1 MAGVFLARLET
12 LIGGIMKKFLAAIVG
27 LSILIFGLTPAQA
40 ETRYVANQ
48 KTLSAFTASATG
60 LTAKQRAEVKA
71 AVEAN
76 PYAEKFIC
84 TGIRYVSQPMSENI
98 KVRKRAKAACEY
110 AKQLNPALSTWFQ
123 NKPTQARSYAGKVL
137 LTIKVP
143 ADKANAVPAGYVETD
158 AIDWD
163 INPAYKEGEKCGSL
177 FGWQVLGLNKK
188 NQPAF
193 LKCNGYPGSP
203 NRKFAIDSK
212 MPKIDPKTKKPLIS
226 KTVPATSLFGYS
238 PNVYIEP
245 TIVTTLPKTS
255 LSSGPFNDYPQC
267 KVAEGGDG
275 SPDKSY
281 GFPLPAQRE
290 KLKEGFKIL
299 VVPVQFTD
307 HRTSNKPAED
317 MADVVSALT
326 KYYTRASSVPISFDW
341 TIPTTYY
348 QMGKTIDSFNLS
360 DWDRSQTGSFYDRY
374 EPYLEAALAL
384 ADDDYNFNDFDV
396 VVVEEPRSVT
406 NDEHPSY
413 IPHAQ
418 ENGGRRV
425 DTKDGEVKSI
435 LVTGND
441 ELRDIPNWIHEF
453 GHLLGLGD
461 RNWNTDATPG
471 FDLMF
476 GWYGSPELS
485 AWNRW
490 LLEIL
495 KDEQVDCKTDSA
507 KTTHLVQPVA
517 WVGDYK
523 KAVVIPISEFEVLV
537 IESRR
542 RQGFDA
548 LFGKESEG
556 AYVYRIDTSAKMYQ
570 PDNKVIVDVVAPSRS
585 KPIMS
590 WALDAS
596 LKLGESVTSDGW
608 TIKVI
613 ETGAFGDVIE
623 VSKNG

>member
-1 MAGVFLARLET
+1 
-12 LIGGIMKKFLAAIVG
+12 MKKLLVTILG
-27 LSILIFGLTPAQA
+27 LSVLLVGFTPAQA
-40 ETRYVANQ
+40 ATKYVANQ
-48 KTLSAFTASATG
+48 KTLSAFGASATS
-60 LTAKQRAEVKA
+60 LTSQQRAEVKA

-76 PYAEKFIC
+76 PHAEKFIC

-110 AKQLNPALSTWFQ
+110 AKSLNPALSTWFQ

-158 AIDWD
+158 PIDWK
-163 INPAYKEGEKCGSL
+163 INPAYKEGQKCGSF

-193 LKCNGYPGSP
+193 LKCSGNPGSS

-212 MPKIDPKTKKPLIS
+212 MPKVDPVTKKPLIPV
-226 KTVPATSLFGYS
+226 TVPAKTLFGYS
-238 PNVYIEP
+238 PNIYIEP
-245 TIVTTLPKTS
+245 SIVTSPPKTA
-255 LSSGPFNDYPQC
+255 LSAGSFDDFAQC

-281 GFPLPAQRE
+281 GFPLPPQRE

-326 KYYTRASSVPISFDW
+326 SYYTRASSVPISFDW
-341 TIPTTYY
+341 TIPSSYY
-348 QMGKTIDSFNLS
+348 QMGKTIDSFKLN
-360 DWDRSQTGSFYDRY
+360 DWDRTKGGSFYDRY

-384 ADDDYNFNDFDV
+384 ADADFDFNDFDV
-396 VVVEEPRSVT
+396 VIVEEPRSVT
-406 NDEHPSY
+406 NDEHPMY

-425 DTKDGEVKSI
+425 DTDDGQVKSI

-441 ELRDIPNWIHEF
+441 ELRDVPNWIHEF

-495 KDEQVDCKTDSA
+495 KDEQVDCKTDTTTS
-507 KTTHLVQPVA
+507 THLVQPVA

-537 IESRR
+537 VESRR

-570 PDNKVIVDVVAPSRS
+570 PDSKVIVDVVAPKRS

-590 WALDAS
+590 WSMDAS

-608 TIKVI
+608 TIKVV

-623 VSKNG
+623 VSKKG

>member
-1 MAGVFLARLET
+1 MKKLLAVFSALVLL
-12 LIGGIMKKFLAAIVG
+12 LIGF
-27 LSILIFGLTPAQA
+27 SPATA
-40 ETRYVANQ
+40 NVKYVANQ
-48 KTLSAFTASATG
+48 KTLSAFGSGTTLTSA
-60 LTAKQRAEVKA
+60 QRAEVKA

-84 TGIRYVSQPMSENI
+84 TGIRYFSQPQSENI
-98 KVRKRAKAACEY
+98 RVRARAKAACEY
-110 AKQLNPALSTWFQ
+110 AKSLNPELSTFFQ

-137 LTIKVP
+137 LTIKTP

-158 AIDWD
+158 PIDWA

-177 FGWQVLGLNKK
+177 FGWQVLGLNKR
-188 NQPAF
+188 NTPAF
-193 LKCNGYPGSP
+193 LRCEGNPGSA
-203 NRKFAIDSK
+203 NRKFQIDDR
-212 MPKIDPKTKKPLIS
+212 MPKVDPRTRKPLIPVAVPS
-226 KTVPATSLFGYS
+226 KSLFGYS

-245 TIVTTLPKTS
+245 IIVDTKPKTA
-255 LSSGPFNDYPQC
+255 LSVGDFNDYAQC

-290 KLKEGFKIL
+290 KLRDGFKIL

-307 HRTSNKPAED
+307 HKTKNKPKND
-317 MADVVSALT
+317 MADVIRALDG
-326 KYYTRASSVPISFDW
+326 YYSRAASVPISFDW
-341 TIPTTYY
+341 TIPDSYY
-348 QMGKTIDSFNLS
+348 QMGKPLTSFRLS
-360 DWDRSQTGSFYDRY
+360 DWSPSRNGSFYDRY

-384 ADDDYNFNDFDV
+384 ADEDYDFNDFDV
-396 VVVEEPRSVT
+396 VIVEEPRSVT
-406 NDEHPSY
+406 NEDHPMFV
-413 IPHAQ
+413 PHAQ
-418 ENGGRRV
+418 ENGGRKV
-425 DTKDGEVKSI
+425 DTKDGQVRSI
-435 LVTGND
+435 MVTGND
-441 ELRDIPNWIHEF
+441 ELRDISNWIHEF

-495 KDEQVDCKTDSA
+495 KDEQVDCKTDSS
-507 KTTHLVQPVA
+507 TSTHLVQPVA

-537 IESRR
+537 VESRR
-542 RQGFDA
+542 RQGYDA

-570 PDNKVIVDVVAPSRS
+570 PDTKVIVDVVAPPRS

-590 WALDAS
+590 WSMDAS

-608 TIKVI
+608 TIKVV
-613 ETGAFGDVIE
+613 ETGAFGDVIQ
-623 VSKNG
+623 VSKKR